1 MSEGESH
8 GPSGLTERIG
18 LRYFRRLE
26 VRHGP
31 GPDADPVVID
41 DAVIARLLQVERS
54 GISWASGYGAL
65 SGVCCAL
72 GAVALGA
79 VFEARP
85 QSVFAPY
92 EWLLVLGISVG
103 VTVIELGGLY
113 HLALRTAFRLAVLSG
128 ADRWPDQEQRE
139 NFYLSLIRSGLEIP
153 NPKTTVLG
161 IDPLRETAR
170 WRLVARALLYKLK
183 RSATNLV
190 AKAVARRVVGR
201 SAVRG
206 LAEFVAV
213 PVFAVWNAVVFR
225 WALREAR
232 LRAMSMR
239 YVDRLVANVLPPET
253 VLDPVSE
260 AACLSAVAVSA
271 VSARDLHPNRLQL
284 LHTLVDRFTVDTAEL
299 TDERRGFIQRLPDL
313 PPTGLR
319 ACMGFLIG
327 GIIIDGRISRRDQQ
341 LLREAFESSGLPLE
355 LPPIRALAGCM
366 LREGWMTDARIDDA
380 LSACTFPP
388 DVGPQALMEAGG
400 VAKTAGAE
408 S

>member
-1 MSEGESH
+1 M
-8 GPSGLTERIG
+8 
-18 LRYFRRLE
+18 
-26 VRHGP
+26 
-31 GPDADPVVID
+31 
-41 DAVIARLLQVERS
+41 
-54 GISWASGYGAL
+54 
-65 SGVCCAL
+65 

>member
-1 MSEGESH
+1 MSEGERH
-8 GPSGLTERIG
+8 VPSGLTERLG

-26 VRHGP
+26 VRHGA
-31 GPDADPVVID
+31 GPEADPVVID
-41 DAVIARLLQVERS
+41 DDVIARLQQVERT
-54 GISWASGYGAL
+54 GISWASAYGAL

-72 GAVALGA
+72 GAIALGA
-79 VFEARP
+79 IFEARP
-85 QSVFAPY
+85 HSALAPY
-92 EWLLVLGISVG
+92 EWLLVMAISVV
-103 VTVIELGGLY
+103 VTIIELGGLY
-113 HLALRTAFRLAVLSG
+113 HLSLHTAFRLAVLSG
-128 ADRWPDQEQRE
+128 ADRWPDRDQRD

-153 NPKTTVLG
+153 NPRTTVLG
-161 IDPLRETAR
+161 IDPLRESSR

-190 AKAVARRVVGR
+190 AKAIARRVVGR

-213 PVFAVWNAVVFR
+213 PVFAVWNAIVFR

-232 LRAMSMR
+232 LRTMSVR
-239 YVDRLVANVLPPET
+239 YVDRMVANVLPTAT

-260 AACLSAVAVSA
+260 AACLSAVAVAA

-299 TDERRGFIQRLPDL
+299 TDDRHGFLERLPEL
-313 PPTGLR
+313 PPVGLR
-319 ACMGFLIG
+319 ACLGLLIG
-327 GIIIDGRISRRDQQ
+327 GVIIDGRISRRDQQ
-341 LLREAFESSGLPLE
+341 LLREAFETSGMPLD
-355 LPPIRALAGCM
+355 LAPIRALAACM

-380 LSACTFPP
+380 LSPCTFPSEAYP
-388 DVGPQALMEAGG
+388 PAPTEGGPLRE
-400 VAKTAGAE
+400 TATVE